1 MKKMSKSKADV
12 KQDKAIMKGKSPV
25 VKKAFMKIDKKMDKP
40 KMSMKADIKK
50 DKAIMKKVESKKGK
64 Y

>member
-1 MKKMSKSKADV
+1 MKKMSKSKADI
-12 KQDKAIMKGKSPV
+12 KQDKAIMKGKSPD
-25 VKKAFMKIDKKMDKP
+25 VKKAFMKMDKKMDKP

>member
-25 VKKAFMKIDKKMDKP
+25 VKKA
-40 KMSMKADIKK
+40 SMKADIKK

>member
-1 MKKMSKSKADV
+1 MKKMSKSKADI

-25 VKKAFMKIDKKMDKP
+25 AKKAFMKIDKKMDKP
-40 KMSMKADIKK
+40 GMSMKADIKK